1 MFDALEITFRR
12 RRRSLSMGAEAN
24 CRRVI

>member
-24 CRRVI
+24 GRRVI